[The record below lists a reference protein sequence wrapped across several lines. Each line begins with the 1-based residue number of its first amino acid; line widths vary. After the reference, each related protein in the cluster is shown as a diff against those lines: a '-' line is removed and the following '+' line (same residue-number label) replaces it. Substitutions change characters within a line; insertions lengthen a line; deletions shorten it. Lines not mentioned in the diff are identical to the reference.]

1 MDKPMTSI
9 IAAVGRNRVL
19 GKDNRL
25 LWNIPEDLKRF
36 KTLTLGHP
44 CIMGRKTF
52 ESIVASL
59 GKPLPDRTNIVLV
72 KPEEDASALVGANVV
87 VAHSIPEALQK
98 AHSLDNEVFV
108 IGGAQIYTQALQ
120 YADRLYL
127 TLIDDE
133 KEGDAFFP
141 EYESLFTKKVSE
153 EEGEY
158 NGLKYRWLMLEK

>member
-1 MDKPMTSI
+1 MKPRTSI
-9 IAAVGRNRVL
+9 IVAVGRNRVL

-44 CIMGRKTF
+44 CIMGRRTF
-52 ESIVASL
+52 ESIVVML
-59 GKPLPDRTNIVLV
+59 GKPLPGRTNIVLI
-72 KPEEDASALVGANVV
+72 KPDEDASMPAGANVIT
-87 VAHSIPEALQK
+87 AHSIPEALKK
-98 AHSLDNEVFV
+98 AHSVDTEVFV
-108 IGGAQIYTQALQ
+108 IGGAQIYKQMLS

-133 KEGDAFFP
+133 KDGDAFFP

-153 EEGEY
+153 EEREQS
-158 NGLKYRWLMLEK
+158 GLKYRWLTLEK

>member
-1 MDKPMTSI
+1 MKTRTSI
-9 IAAVGRNRVL
+9 IAAVGRNRAL

-52 ESIVASL
+52 ESIVAML

-72 KPEEDASALVGANVV
+72 KPEEDASALAGANVV
-87 VAHSIPEALQK
+87 IAHSIPEALQK
-98 AHSLDNEVFV
+98 AHSLDNDAFV
-108 IGGAQIYTQALQ
+108 IGGAQIYTQALR

-127 TLIDDE
+127 TLIDDD

-141 EYESLFTKKVSE
+141 EYESLFTKKVSK
-153 EEGEY
+153 EEGKYE
-158 NGLKYRWLMLEK
+158 GLKYRWLTLEK

>member
-1 MDKPMTSI
+1 MKPRTSI
-9 IAAVGRNRVL
+9 IAAVGLNRVL

-52 ESIVASL
+52 ESIVAML
-59 GKPLPDRTNIVLV
+59 GKPLPGRTNIVLV
-72 KPEEDASALVGANVV
+72 KPDEDSSVIAGTNVV
-87 VAHSIPEALQK
+87 IAHSIPEALQK

-108 IGGAQIYTQALQ
+108 IGGAQIYAQALQ
-120 YADRLYL
+120 HADRLYL
-127 TLIDDE
+127 TLIDDD

-141 EYESLFTKKVSE
+141 EYETLFTKKVSE
-153 EEGEY
+153 EEGESG
-158 NGLKYRWLMLEK
+158 GLKYRWLTLEK